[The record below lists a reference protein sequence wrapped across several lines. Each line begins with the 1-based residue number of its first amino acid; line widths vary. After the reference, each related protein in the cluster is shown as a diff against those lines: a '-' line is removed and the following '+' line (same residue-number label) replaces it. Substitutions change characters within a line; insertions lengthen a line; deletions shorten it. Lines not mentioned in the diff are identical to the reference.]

1 MLINYMIYIC
11 PVDKNLDKSDI
22 ELGLKLPIMESFFTI
37 QGEGY
42 YSGSAAYFIRV
53 AGCDVGCHWCDVKES
68 WDSNIHPVISINMLV
83 NNAVKHSKMV
93 VITGGEPLMWNMNPL
108 TKLLKQNGIKV
119 HVETSGSNTLT
130 GSWDWICLSPKKRKP
145 PSDEVYL
152 RANELKVI
160 VFNKHDLIY
169 AEEQSKKV
177 NKKCILFL
185 QPEWDKKDEML
196 PIIVDYIKKNDKWKI
211 SLQTHKYLKIP

>member
-22 ELGLKLPIMESFFTI
+22 ELGLKLPIMESFYTI

-68 WDSNIHPVISINMLV
+68 WDSNIHPVISITMLV
-83 NNAVKHSKMV
+83 DNAIKHSKMV

-130 GSWDWICLSPKKRKP
+130 GSWDWICLSPKKRKL

>member
-1 MLINYMIYIC
+1 MLINNMIYIC

-22 ELGLKLPIMESFFTI
+22 ELGFKLPIMESFYTI

-83 NNAVKHSKMV
+83 DNAVKHSKMV

>member
-1 MLINYMIYIC
+1 
-11 PVDKNLDKSDI
+11 
-22 ELGLKLPIMESFFTI
+22 
-37 QGEGY
+37 
-42 YSGSAAYFIRV
+42 
-53 AGCDVGCHWCDVKES
+53 
-68 WDSNIHPVISINMLV
+68 MLV
-83 NNAVKHSKMV
+83 DNAVKHSKMV

>member
-11 PVDKNLDKSDI
+11 PVNKNLDKSDI
-22 ELGLKLPIMESFFTI
+22 ELGLKLPIMESFYTI

-83 NNAVKHSKMV
+83 DNAVKHSKMV

-119 HVETSGSNTLT
+119 HIETSGSNTLT
-130 GSWDWICLSPKKRKP
+130 GSWDWICLSPKKKI

>member
-1 MLINYMIYIC
+1 MIYIC

-22 ELGLKLPIMESFFTI
+22 ELGFKLPIMESFYTI

-83 NNAVKHSKMV
+83 DNAVKHSKMV

>member
-1 MLINYMIYIC
+1 MIYIC

>member
-1 MLINYMIYIC
+1 MLINNMIYIC

-22 ELGLKLPIMESFFTI
+22 ELGLKLPIMESFYTI

-83 NNAVKHSKMV
+83 DNAVKHSKMV

-196 PIIVDYIKKNDKWKI
+196 PIIVDHIKKNDKWKI

>member
-22 ELGLKLPIMESFFTI
+22 ELGLKLPIMESFYTI

-83 NNAVKHSKMV
+83 DNAVKHSKMV

-130 GSWDWICLSPKKRKP
+130 GSWDWICLSPKKRKL
-145 PSDEVYL
+145 PSNEVYL

>member
-22 ELGLKLPIMESFFTI
+22 ELGIKLPIMESFYTI

-83 NNAVKHSKMV
+83 DNAVKHSKMV

-119 HVETSGSNTLT
+119 HIETSGSNTLT
-130 GSWDWICLSPKKRKP
+130 GSWDWICLSPKKRKS

-169 AEEQSKKV
+169 AEKQSKKV

>member
-22 ELGLKLPIMESFFTI
+22 ELGLKLPIMESFYTI

>member
-22 ELGLKLPIMESFFTI
+22 ELGLKLPIMESFYTI

-83 NNAVKHSKMV
+83 DNAVKHSKMV

-145 PSDEVYL
+145 PSGEVYL

>member
-1 MLINYMIYIC
+1 MLINNMIYIC

-22 ELGLKLPIMESFFTI
+22 ELGFKLPIMESFYTI

-68 WDSNIHPVISINMLV
+68 WDSNIHPVISINILV
-83 NNAVKHSKMV
+83 DNAVKHSKMV

-196 PIIVDYIKKNDKWKI
+196 PIIVDHIKKNDKWKI

>member
-1 MLINYMIYIC
+1 MIYIC

-22 ELGLKLPIMESFFTI
+22 ELGLKLPIMESFYTI

-83 NNAVKHSKMV
+83 DNAVKHSKMV

>member
-1 MLINYMIYIC
+1 
-11 PVDKNLDKSDI
+11 
-22 ELGLKLPIMESFFTI
+22 MESFYTI

-83 NNAVKHSKMV
+83 DNAVKHSKMV

>member
-1 MLINYMIYIC
+1 
-11 PVDKNLDKSDI
+11 LDKSDI
-22 ELGLKLPIMESFFTI
+22 ELGFKLPIMESFYTI

-68 WDSNIHPVISINMLV
+68 WDSNIHPVISINILV
-83 NNAVKHSKMV
+83 DNAVKHSKMV

-196 PIIVDYIKKNDKWKI
+196 PIIVDHIKKNDKWKI

>member
-22 ELGLKLPIMESFFTI
+22 ELGLKLPIMESFYTI

-83 NNAVKHSKMV
+83 DNAVKHSKMV

-108 TKLLKQNGIKV
+108 TILLKQNGIKV

-169 AEEQSKKV
+169 AEEQTKKV

-185 QPEWDKKDEML
+185 QPVCDKKDEML
-196 PIIVDYIKKNDKWKI
+196 PILVDHIKKNDKWKI

>member
-22 ELGLKLPIMESFFTI
+22 ELGFKLPIMESFYTI

-83 NNAVKHSKMV
+83 DNAVKHSKMV

-196 PIIVDYIKKNDKWKI
+196 PIIVDHIKKNDKWKI

>member
-22 ELGLKLPIMESFFTI
+22 ELGLKLPIMESFYTI

-83 NNAVKHSKMV
+83 DNAVKHSKMV
-93 VITGGEPLMWNMNPL
+93 VITGGEPLMCNKNHL
-108 TKLLKQNGIKV
+108 TK
-119 HVETSGSNTLT
+119 
-130 GSWDWICLSPKKRKP
+130 
-145 PSDEVYL
+145 
-152 RANELKVI
+152 
-160 VFNKHDLIY
+160 
-169 AEEQSKKV
+169 
-177 NKKCILFL
+177 
-185 QPEWDKKDEML
+185 
-196 PIIVDYIKKNDKWKI
+196 
-211 SLQTHKYLKIP
+211 

>member
-11 PVDKNLDKSDI
+11 PVDKNFDKSDI
-22 ELGLKLPIMESFFTI
+22 ELVLKLPIMESFYTI

-83 NNAVKHSKMV
+83 DNAVKHSKMV

>member
-1 MLINYMIYIC
+1 MIYIC

-22 ELGLKLPIMESFFTI
+22 ELGLKLPIMESFYTI

-68 WDSNIHPVISINMLV
+68 WDSNIHPVISITMLV
-83 NNAVKHSKMV
+83 DNAIKHSKMV

-130 GSWDWICLSPKKRKP
+130 GSWDWICLSPKKRKL